1 VKNQKRIKNRSFFF
15 LISFL
20 FLTSLLSIKTL
31 KKLDLQDIRIS
42 GSELFSLNDV
52 VKNSSLNFPIRL
64 IFINANLLEKE
75 LKQNLSLKNV
85 SVNRELFPFGLKVD
99 INSRIP
105 IAYGERILNDEKIL
119 GFIDKDGIF
128 INKQNVDEKNFNKLT
143 IQVFG
148 WNEKFKKILSEIF
161 IAIENYELE
170 IVIIT
175 FSSDGFLTVEE
186 KDLKTIFLGF
196 KPNLINNQF
205 QKINYLKN
213 EFKKN
218 SFSKKID
225 NQLEE
230 NYVISH
236 INKICENES
245 ILKIG
250 QNIKYDIRILNKY
263 GVMFN
268 SIADTML
275 ISYSIDNG
283 IYKHN

>member
-1 VKNQKRIKNRSFFF
+1 MKNIKIIKNRSFFF

-20 FLTSLLSIKTL
+20 FFTNLLSLKTF
-31 KKLDLQDIRIS
+31 KKVDIQDIRIS
-42 GSELFSLNDV
+42 GSELFSRNDLV
-52 VKNSSLNFPIRL
+52 SNSSLKLPIQL
-64 IFINANLLEKE
+64 IFVNTSLLEKE

-85 SVNRELFPFGLKVD
+85 SVNRELFPFGLKVHVKT
-99 INSRIP
+99 RTP

-128 INKQNVDEKNFNKLT
+128 INKQNVDEKNLNKLT

-148 WNEKFKKILSEIF
+148 WKEKFKKILSEIF

-170 IVIIT
+170 IVKIT

-196 KPNLINNQF
+196 KPNLINYQL
-205 QKINYLKN
+205 QIINNLKN

-225 NQLEE
+225 NIDLT
-230 NYVISH
+230 NPDKP
-236 INKICENES
+236 KI
-245 ILKIG
+245 KVF
-250 QNIKYDIRILNKY
+250 KP
-263 GVMFN
+263 
-268 SIADTML
+268 
-275 ISYSIDNG
+275 
-283 IYKHN
+283 